1 MAAKPKATEEK
12 RRVRN
17 PEATRES
24 ILKAART
31 VLSEDGPEGLSVSRV
46 ANLAGVNRGTAY
58 QHFATRE
65 DLLKA
70 TADWVGDQLLS
81 DGVFASEGSENIG
94 DRKMPASEQPVF
106 ETMESMVKFAVEN
119 PELGRIWLF
128 EMLSSK
134 NPSGDKFFER
144 YKKGI
149 EALIEGEFGHEDV
162 DSEAL
167 AVLMLA
173 GNFLWPVWVD
183 AHAKSKRE
191 RSAMTK
197 RFSREMLR
205 LCLYGVLKPKRYP
218 HLSKMLKEDLAS

>member
-17 PEATRES
+17 PEATREA
-24 ILKAART
+24 ILTAART

-58 QHFATRE
+58 QHFHTRE
-65 DLLKA
+65 DLLHA
-70 TADWVGDQLLS
+70 TADWVADQLLS
-81 DGVFASEGSENIG
+81 EGVFAARDEVVSSE
-94 DRKMPASEQPVF
+94 KTMPAKEQPVF
-106 ETMESMVKFAVEN
+106 ETMERMVNFAVEN

-134 NPSGDKFFER
+134 NPSGDKFFAR
-144 YKKGI
+144 YKQGI
-149 EALIEGEFGHEDV
+149 ESLVAGEYGHDDV

-173 GNFLWPVWVD
+173 GNFLWPVWVN
-183 AHAKSKRE
+183 AHAKTKKE
-191 RSAMTK
+191 RTAMTK

-205 LCLYGVLKPKRYP
+205 LTLNGVLKPKHYP
-218 HLSKMLKEDLAS
+218 NLIKMLKDDL